1 MNREQAKMAVFAMR
15 KIFGFNE
22 KEAQEN
28 CLHCNEEYLENETGG
43 DLIPEFGKGY
53 AIEHG
58 DINAFIEK
66 INGEYYLTHRFTPD
80 DGYFIKMKINYCPI
94 CGRKLEA

>member
-1 MNREQAKMAVFAMR
+1 MNREQAKTAVFAMR

-22 KEAQEN
+22 KEAQKN
-28 CLHCNEEYLENETGG
+28 CPHCNEEYLENETGG
-43 DLIPEFGKGY
+43 DPIPEFGKGY

-80 DGYFIKMKINYCPI
+80 DGYFIKMKINYCPV